1 MHSAEGGELVNEVGK
16 GEQAGEKGGNPRPSA
31 GTGLDGVGD
40 SRLHLPGQ
48 EPLCNLPNTSTVLF
62 FFDQAIMPRA
72 RELSCLVILQ
82 MVRKAQRGT
91 DS

>member
-1 MHSAEGGELVNEVGK
+1 MKLARESRQGRREGIPGQVLG
-16 GEQAGEKGGNPRPSA
+16 P
-31 GTGLDGVGD
+31 GLDGVGD